1 MVKLR
6 QKSIKRRPAPV
17 EPKDRVRKVLQ
28 AQTDALAQH
37 EASIAKH
44 TRLQTYVAVIT
55 TVILATITFFQY
67 RAGERQVRL
76 EYAKTA
82 NQYDVTM
89 SYRDRDGTVTTHPWL
104 VQDSAMPYELTIT
117 KTAGISTVTRVE
129 VFQKFRLMAEDT
141 VIDVTGD
148 RGCVVG
154 TTYMFLQEKPGSLE
168 MRLPGHLNDSFRQ
181 TSFTMPDGRVGKM
194 SAEESTIVIQFR
206 DIFGKERSDVITGHN
221 GSWVFTQ
228 GKGGIYSNF
237 DLNAMIDPG
246 TPPRYFA
253 GQTPSK
259 ECAPWMVPTRG

>member
-6 QKSIKRRPAPV
+6 QKTIKTRPAPV

-44 TRLQTYVAVIT
+44 TRLQTYVAIIT
-55 TVILATITFFQY
+55 TVVLATITFFQY

-89 SYRDRDGTVTTHPWL
+89 SYRDRDGSVVAHPWI
-104 VQDSAMPYELTIT
+104 VRHSAMPYELTIT
-117 KTAGISTVTRVE
+117 KTAGISTITRVE
-129 VFQKFRLMAEDT
+129 VFQKFRLMAEAAE
-141 VIDVTGD
+141 IQVTGE

-168 MRLPGHLNDSFRQ
+168 MSLPGHLNDSFQ
-181 TSFTMPDGRVGKM
+181 KTSFTMPDGRVGKI
-194 SAEESTIVIQFR
+194 SAEETTIVIQFR
-206 DIFGKERSDVITGHN
+206 DIFGKERSDVISGFT
-221 GSWVFTQ
+221 GSWAISQ

-237 DLNAMIDPG
+237 DLNAIVHPG
-246 TPPRYFA
+246 EIPKYLASQP
-253 GQTPSK
+253 PSK
-259 ECAPWMVPTRG
+259 ECAPWMIAYED